1 MMGHEEGAQM
11 GPPCEKSTASTETE
25 TFGGYDCE
33 FVETPASAFQTQ
45 CPICHLILREPY
57 QITCCGTSFCHTC
70 IQRQQADDSTCPTC
84 REDNFQLFPN
94 KGLERSLKQLQVYC
108 THKKDG
114 CQWTA
119 ELGELD
125 QHLNKRKECPLR
137 MENKEEAGEGKA
149 RHEASFPTNFSVRSA
164 VITC

>member
-1 MMGHEEGAQM
+1 MA
-11 GPPCEKSTASTETE
+11 
-25 TFGGYDCE
+25 
-33 FVETPASAFQTQ
+33 PASVTHVFNDYQ
-45 CPICHLILREPY
+45 LIIAPVRHAGKTISNY
-57 QITCCGTSFCHTC
+57 
-70 IQRQQADDSTCPTC
+70 
-84 REDNFQLFPN
+84 FQLFPN
-94 KGLERSLKQLQVYC
+94 KGLERSLKQPRVCC

-125 QHLNKRKECPLR
+125 QHLNKHK
-137 MENKEEAGEGKA
+137 EAGEGKA